1 MKRFTNIVENIP
13 ADREITEFVSPHPQI
28 RTVFVGAA
36 KERFDRENA
45 DGKLAERIKTYLITT
60 YPKPSVRRFS
70 GMGGVLSAT

>member
-60 YPKPSVRRFS
+60 MAKH
-70 GMGGVLSAT
+70 